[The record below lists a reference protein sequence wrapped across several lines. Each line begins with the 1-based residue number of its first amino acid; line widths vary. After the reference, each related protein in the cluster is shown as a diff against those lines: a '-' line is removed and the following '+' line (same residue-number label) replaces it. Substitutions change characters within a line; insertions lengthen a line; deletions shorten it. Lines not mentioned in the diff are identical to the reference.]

1 LIFLNAGAL
10 MLGSPDLVAKAYS
23 GSERWCSEPMASTS
37 HAEVVMDLLL
47 TGMLVGILLSA
58 TFVRR

>member
-1 LIFLNAGAL
+1 
-10 MLGSPDLVAKAYS
+10 
-23 GSERWCSEPMASTS
+23 MASTS

-47 TGMLVGILLSA
+47 IGMLLGILLSA